1 MNPVFIPPIR
11 VVHVNKNNSVKERIS
26 EKRQAMQYSNVYTQW
41 WLWKE
46 QSTKSFLPYMRNKVT
61 QTAKG
66 SETSN
71 RHPNGHDG
79 CLEKAIDPFTFF
91 WLVNAMGSSTS
102 SAFSKCV
109 VLQLTPFETG

>member
-66 SETSN
+66 SET
-71 RHPNGHDG
+71 
-79 CLEKAIDPFTFF
+79 IDVQMDMMDA
-91 WLVNAMGSSTS
+91 WR
-102 SAFSKCV
+102 K
-109 VLQLTPFETG
+109 LQIPLLSFGQ